1 MNKPSCTGRTV
12 DDCFPRTWMHH
23 TKPRVTN
30 PRGAC
35 VRHPEKSERHRRFR
49 RVNIPGPSFS
59 LGHARKYKYV
69 KAGSL
74 SKLPLVANALFFS
87 SIVLRAINHRPCPAE
102 ISLTP
107 NLDRSPVAFP
117 PVNSSTQ
124 PSRQLP
130 ELQSPSRQPVP
141 LLAPPDS
148 TPYPDNARSTRWPL
162 TCILLRGEWPS
173 PAIYDTLSAVE
184 LVGKTGE
191 GASSRSCPTTRA
203 AALDAHSGSSSSSS
217 KLADVRR
224 RVLDGEGK
232 QM

>member
-1 MNKPSCTGRTV
+1 MTV
-12 DDCFPRTWMHH
+12 SLAHMHH
-23 TKPRVTN
+23 TEPRVTN
-30 PRGAC
+30 HRGAC
-35 VRHPEKSERHRRFR
+35 AIRRNRREHRRFR

-59 LGHARKYKYV
+59 LGHARQDKYV

-117 PVNSSTQ
+117 PVNSSTL

-130 ELQSPSRQPVP
+130 ELQSPSRPC
-141 LLAPPDS
+141 APPCHFDS
-148 TPYPDNARSTRWPL
+148 PPYPDIARSTRWPL
-162 TCILLRGEWPS
+162 TCILLQGEWPS
-173 PAIYDTLSAVE
+173 PAIYDILSAVE
-184 LVGKTGE
+184 LVGRTGE
-191 GASSRSCPTTRA
+191 DASSRPCPTRA
-203 AALDAHSGSSSSSS
+203 AALDARFGSTSSR
-217 KLADVRR
+217 LADVRR

-232 QM
+232 RVHGAC